1 MLIEA
6 FHEIIV
12 RAPQLCLLAALFV
25 WLSVHCSTNS
35 SSLTMANVP
44 WHKDVR
50 EFSLALAAAAGG
62 GEYELAAE
70 HVHSCCCLL
79 ARPKLFKDSEG
90 RWHTW
95 INYER
100 FHDLV
105 SSFNFN
111 RLNLLKSSVAWNT
124 MFCML

>member
-1 MLIEA
+1 
-6 FHEIIV
+6 
-12 RAPQLCLLAALFV
+12 
-25 WLSVHCSTNS
+25 
-35 SSLTMANVP
+35 MANVP

-50 EFSLALAAAAGG
+50 EFSLALADAAGG

-90 RWHTW
+90 RWRTW

-105 SSFNFN
+105 SFFKGFANSCHMDDIVCCWNC
-111 RLNLLKSSVAWNT
+111 RVLSSS
-124 MFCML
+124 